1 LVGRLSLSQAC
12 ALLGVSRGSSYRHA
26 SAPDRE
32 PAAEAIR
39 LRDAV
44 ERIVLEFPGYGYR
57 RVTAQL
63 QRESVAVNHKRVLRL
78 MRPESLLCEL
88 KRRWVKTTDSEHGHR
103 LYPNLLAQCGW
114 QKLTRINEAWVAD
127 LTYIRL
133 PNSFAYLA
141 AILDAYSRRVVGGCL
156 SRRLEAEVAI
166 GALERALSQRQPGA
180 GWIHHSD
187 RGVQYACREYV
198 QRLEA
203 AGARVSMSAKGT
215 PRENAQAESFF
226 RTLKHEEVYLQE
238 DRDYEDAQR
247 SIGRFIDAV
256 YNEKR
261 LHSSLGYRPP
271 SEFEQFLAAGISH

>member
-1 LVGRLSLSQAC
+1 MVGRLSLLQAC
-12 ALLGVSRGSSYRHA
+12 ALLGVSRGSYYRHA
-26 SAPDRE
+26 SAPEQE
-32 PAAEAIR
+32 PAAEGIR

-44 ERIVLEFPGYGYR
+44 ERIVLAFPGYGYR

-63 QRESVAVNHKRVLRL
+63 QRESFSVNHKRVLRL
-78 MRPESLLCEL
+78 MRQESLLCEL
-88 KRRWVKTTDSEHGHR
+88 KRRWVKTTDSEHGLR
-103 LYPNLLAQCGW
+103 IYPNLLAECGW
-114 QKLTRINEAWVAD
+114 RKLTRINEAWVAD

-133 PNSFAYLA
+133 PSSFAYLA
-141 AILDAYSRRVVGGCL
+141 AILDAYSRRVVGWCL

-166 GALERALSQRQPGA
+166 EALERALSQRQPGA

-198 QRLEA
+198 ERLEA

-226 RTLKHEEVYLQE
+226 RTLKREEVYLQE
-238 DRDYEDAQR
+238 YGDYEDAQR

-256 YNEKR
+256 YNENR
-261 LHSSLGYRPP
+261 LHSLLGYRPP
-271 SEFEQFLAAGISH
+271 SEFEQLLAAGISH